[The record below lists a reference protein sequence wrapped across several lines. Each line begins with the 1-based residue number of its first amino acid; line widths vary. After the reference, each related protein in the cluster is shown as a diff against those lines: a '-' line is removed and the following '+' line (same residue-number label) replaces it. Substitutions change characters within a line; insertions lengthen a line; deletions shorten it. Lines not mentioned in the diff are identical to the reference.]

1 MFEAVENARQIL
13 EMADENIRLWEENT
27 ALKAELAKYHQRD
40 RDHFDQSMAQ
50 IGTLITAFSQFCPSK
65 SNGGELEETAFNE

>member
-1 MFEAVENARQIL
+1 MFEAVENAGQIL

-40 RDHFDQSMAQ
+40 RDYFDQSMAQ
-50 IGTLITAFSQFCPSK
+50 IGTLITTFAHLKVPGESRREVI
-65 SNGGELEETAFNE
+65 SNE